1 VVLGETDVSVCK
13 WVLVE
18 FEGWCLHSVGAE
30 TDWKLVLPPSGCW
43 DSVRVGALSKWV
55 LAEFEGWCL
64 HSVGAETDWKLVL
77 PPSGC
82 WDSMRVGALN
92 KLMLAFRGC
101 SLL

>member
-18 FEGWCLHSVGAE
+18 FEGWCLHSVGK

-55 LAEFEGWCL
+55 LAEVEGWCL
-64 HSVGAETDWKLVL
+64 HPVGAGILRELVL
-77 PPSGC
+77 PSSGC
-82 WDSMRVGALN
+82 
-92 KLMLAFRGC
+92 
-101 SLL
+101 